1 MSTSVGKTVSIRA
14 PYDPELEVG
23 LTHLPADI
31 FGTEDGPSSIEESRA
46 LMASWRPSV
55 ESLTRGGAVVVDERQ
70 VPGPEG
76 EPDVTLLIMSPA
88 QGNGPWPVI
97 YHIHGGAMVAGD
109 RFYGAESLADL
120 VVALKVVVVS
130 VEYRLAPEHQHPAP
144 VEDCYAGLEWVAQ
157 NADGLG
163 IDSRRIVVM
172 GGSAGSAL
180 AASTA
185 LLARD
190 RRGPVISHQI
200 LGCPMLDDRLQG
212 PSIHAPDLHSTN
224 FRKMLQHSWAS
235 LLGDAAGGPDV
246 SPYASPAR
254 AEDLS
259 GLPPAYIDVG
269 SSEVLLSEAIEY
281 ATRLS
286 YAGVPVELHV
296 WPGAF
301 HGFNSLVPHA
311 AVSRTAN
318 ETRLAYLS
326 RALL

>member
-1 MSTSVGKTVSIRA
+1 MSASVGKSESVRA

-23 LTHLPADI
+23 LAQLPADI

-46 LMASWRPSV
+46 RMASWQPSV
-55 ESLTRGGAVVVDERQ
+55 ESLTRGGAVSVAERQ

-76 EPDVTLLIMSPA
+76 APDVTLLILSPA

-97 YHIHGGAMVAGD
+97 YNIHGGALVAGD

-120 VVALKVVVVS
+120 VVALKAVVVS
-130 VEYRLAPEHQHPAP
+130 VEYRLAPEHKHPAP

-157 NADGLG
+157 NADALG
-163 IDSRRIVVM
+163 IDPRRLVVM

-185 LLARD
+185 LMARD
-190 RRGPVISHQI
+190 RQGPAISHQI

-212 PSIHAPDLHSTN
+212 PSVHAADLHSTN
-224 FRKMLQHSWAS
+224 FRKMLQNSWTA

-246 SPYASPAR
+246 SPYAVPAR

-259 GLPPAYIDVG
+259 GLPPAYVDVG
-269 SSEVLLSEAIEY
+269 SSEVLLSEAVEY

-286 YAGVPVELHV
+286 SAGVPVELHV

>member
-1 MSTSVGKTVSIRA
+1 MSTSVSKSLPVRP

-23 LTHLPADI
+23 LTSLPADI

-55 ESLTRGGAVVVDERQ
+55 ESLTRGGAVHVDERK
-70 VPGPEG
+70 VPGPQG
-76 EPDVTLLIMSPA
+76 SPDITLLIMSPT
-88 QGNGPWPVI
+88 QGDGPWPVI

-109 RFYGAESLADL
+109 HYYGAQSFADL
-120 VVALKVVVVS
+120 VGELKVVVVS
-130 VEYRLAPEHQHPAP
+130 VEYRLAPENPHPAP
-144 VEDCYAGLEWVAQ
+144 VEDCYAGLEWVAR
-157 NADGLG
+157 NTEALK
-163 IDSRRIVVM
+163 IDPRRIVIM

-185 LLARD
+185 LLSRD
-190 RRGPVISHQI
+190 RNGPSVSHQI
-200 LGCPMLDDRLQG
+200 LGCPMLDDRMTG
-212 PSIHAPDLHSTN
+212 PSTYATDLHSRN
-224 FRKMLQHSWAS
+224 MRKTLQDGWAA
-235 LLGDAAGGPDV
+235 LLGDAAAGPDV

-259 GLPPAYIDVG
+259 GLPPTYIDIG
-269 SSEVLLSEAIEY
+269 SSEVLLSEAVDY

-286 YAGVPVELHV
+286 YAGVQVELHV

-318 ETRLAYLS
+318 ETRLAYL
-326 RALL
+326 RRVLL

>member
-1 MSTSVGKTVSIRA
+1 MSSSVGGPIPVRP

-23 LTHLPADI
+23 LARIPGNI
-31 FGTEDGPSSIEESRA
+31 FGTEDGPGSIAESRA
-46 LMASWRPSV
+46 LMASWRPRV
-55 ESLTRGGAVVVDERQ
+55 DSLTRGGAVDVREQ
-70 VPGPEG
+70 EVPGPEG
-76 EPDVTLLIMSPA
+76 APDVTVLIMSPRR
-88 QGNGPWPVI
+88 GEGPWPVI
-97 YHIHGGAMVAGD
+97 YNIHGGGMVAGD
-109 RFYGAESLADL
+109 RYYGAESLADL
-120 VVALKVVVVS
+120 VVALEVVVVS
-130 VEYRLAPEHQHPAP
+130 VEYRLAPEHPYPAP
-144 VEDCYAGLEWVAQ
+144 VEDCYAGLVWVAQ
-157 NADGLG
+157 NADTLG
-163 IDSRRIVVM
+163 VDPRRIIVM
-172 GGSAGSAL
+172 GGSSGGAL

-190 RRGPVISHQI
+190 RKGPVLSHQI
-200 LGCPMLDDRLQG
+200 LACPMLDDRMTGQ
-212 PSIHAPDLHSTN
+212 SIYRTDLHSTN
-224 FRKMLQHSWAS
+224 NRKTIRNGWTA
-235 LLGDAAGGPDV
+235 LLGDAVGGPDV

-269 SSEVLLSEAIEY
+269 GSEALMDEAVDY

-286 YAGVPVELHV
+286 NAGVPVELHV

-326 RALL
+326 RVLL